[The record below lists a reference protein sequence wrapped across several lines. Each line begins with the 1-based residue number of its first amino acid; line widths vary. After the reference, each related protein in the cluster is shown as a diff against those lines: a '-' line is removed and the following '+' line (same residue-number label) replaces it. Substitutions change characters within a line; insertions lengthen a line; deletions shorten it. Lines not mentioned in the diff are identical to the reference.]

1 MAEFKIGD
9 TVTLKSGGPLMTVDS
24 SAIGGQIQQINC
36 VWFDDVTVKSGMF
49 NPEALKLGDL
59 DST

>member
-9 TVTLKSGGPLMTVDS
+9 TVTLKSGGPLMTVDGATS
-24 SAIGGQIQQINC
+24 SQIQQISC
-36 VWFDDVTVKSGMF
+36 VWFDDVTAKRGMF
-49 NPEALKLGDL
+49 SPEALKLGDL

>member
-9 TVTLKSGGPLMTVDS
+9 TVMLKSGGPLMTVH
-24 SAIGGQIQQINC
+24 SAKGSQIQQINC

-49 NPEALKLGDL
+49 NPEALKRGDL